1 MRVQLNVFDEQGEED
16 SYDLKGRL
24 DDIRM
29 EMEYPF
35 MNWVQDTWDIQCRSL
50 YGMVW
55 GDDSE
60 QGISLCVFSVDEAGI
75 FWLLWALFTS
85 AWTRDLRVP
94 IKMSMNLLEHEILAY

>member
-35 MNWVQDTWDIQCRSL
+35 
-50 YGMVW
+50 YGLGSRHMRH
-55 GDDSE
+55 
-60 QGISLCVFSVDEAGI
+60 SV
-75 FWLLWALFTS
+75 
-85 AWTRDLRVP
+85 
-94 IKMSMNLLEHEILAY
+94 

>member
-29 EMEYPF
+29 EMEYPLWTGF
-35 MNWVQDTWDIQCRSL
+35 RIHETFIVDLHD
-50 YGMVW
+50 MVW

-60 QGISLCVFSVDEAGI
+60 QGISLCVVSIGEAGV
-75 FWLLWALFTS
+75 F
-85 AWTRDLRVP
+85 
-94 IKMSMNLLEHEILAY
+94 